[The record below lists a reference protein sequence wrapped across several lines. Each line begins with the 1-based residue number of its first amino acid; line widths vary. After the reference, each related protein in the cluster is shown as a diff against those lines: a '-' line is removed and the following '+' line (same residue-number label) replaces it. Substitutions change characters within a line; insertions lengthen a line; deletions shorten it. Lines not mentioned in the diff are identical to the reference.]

1 MGMEEENIKMVE
13 ISNDISKYFSK
24 TIDQYISNNANVL
37 TVLDSVSVLFQAYSI
52 TIGIILSDYLGKYL
66 EHIKEDYNKIAFIE
80 HYLATAEGINNEIIE
95 KIKSSSFEFI
105 NGKNE

>member
-1 MGMEEENIKMVE
+1 MEHYTGMEEENIKMVE

-80 HYLATAEGINNEIIE
+80 HYLSIAKFVNDEMLKDINATILDFV
-95 KIKSSSFEFI
+95 K
-105 NGKNE
+105 